1 VRLRV
6 ERRPASKDNTLPG
19 AFGGIG
25 GISALRKARMKTM
38 SELYGARV
46 AGAAYA
52 LGVLK
57 HPPVREPVIRKRR
70 SRGKT
75 EEKEPTTA
83 AES

>member
-1 VRLRV
+1 
-6 ERRPASKDNTLPG
+6 
-19 AFGGIG
+19 
-25 GISALRKARMKTM
+25 MKTM